1 MIPMALEH
9 HLQVSFEC
17 QDYLSMRRFTVHEEL
32 SDLFQIEIIA
42 NSPNDDLDLEK
53 FTGKLK

>member
-1 MIPMALEH
+1 MALEH